1 MGTGRHP
8 TICVTI
14 DGTTIHRRS
23 RAARTRWRPAVALL
37 LFWGLCATPCR
48 AVDDPVRIGVL
59 DDMSGPY
66 AAVQGPGDAL
76 AARMAAE
83 DFGGQ
88 VLGRPIEI
96 LPSDHQNKI
105 DVGVAIAQRWFD
117 VAKVGV
123 VVGLGNSGV
132 ALAVQAIAREKNK
145 ISIVTS
151 AGIAQLT
158 GTNCSPNGF
167 HWVFDTY
174 ALAKATVT
182 AVAARG
188 GDSWFFVTA
197 DYAFGHAM
205 VEQATKMIV
214 DAGGR
219 VIGEVRHPIGALDFS
234 AFIVQAQASAAKVI
248 GLANAGADFVNSM
261 KTAAEFGV
269 VAKGQMMAGTV
280 VFLSDVHAI
289 GLPIAQGL
297 VFTEAFY
304 WDQNDRTR
312 AFSRRFEQRHGTPP
326 TSLHAGAYSATLH
339 YLKAVAAAGSDET
352 GAVLAK
358 MRELPI
364 DDFMTEGGWIRQD
377 GRVMRTMYLM
387 QVKKPQEAKGEWDLL
402 KVVATIP
409 ADDAFRPL
417 AEGNCPLAR

>member
-1 MGTGRHP
+1 MGTRRDP
-8 TICVTI
+8 TTRVPIEGPAVYKTRLGWRVVAALLFLCAVCALP
-14 DGTTIHRRS
+14 S
-23 RAARTRWRPAVALL
+23 RA
-37 LFWGLCATPCR
+37 
-48 AVDDPVRIGVL
+48 DDEPVRIGVL
-59 DDMSGPY
+59 DDMSGPF
-66 AAVQGPGDAL
+66 ASVQGPGDVL

-83 DFGGQ
+83 DFGGT

-96 LPSDHQNKI
+96 LSGDHQNKI
-105 DVGVAIAQRWFD
+105 DIGVGVAQRWFD

-132 ALAVQAIAREKNK
+132 ALAVQAIAREKNR
-145 ISIVTS
+145 ISIATS
-151 AGIAQLT
+151 AGTDQLT
-158 GTNCSPNGF
+158 GSDCSPNGF

-197 DYAFGHAM
+197 DYAFGRTM
-205 VEQATKMIV
+205 VEQATRMIV
-214 DAGGR
+214 AARGR
-219 VIGEVRHPIGALDFS
+219 VVGEARHPLGTLDFS
-234 AFIVQAQASAAKVI
+234 SFILQAQSSGAKVI

-269 VAKGQMMAGTV
+269 VAKGQSLAGTV
-280 VFLSDVHAI
+280 VFLADVHAI

-304 WDQNDRTR
+304 WDQNDKTR
-312 AFSRRFEQRHGTPP
+312 AFSRRFAQRHGTPP

-352 GAVLAK
+352 AAVLAK

-364 DDFMTEGGWIRQD
+364 DDVMTEGGWIRQD
-377 GRVMRTMYLM
+377 GRVMRTMYLI
-387 QVKKPQEAKGEWDLL
+387 QVKTPQESEGEWDLL
-402 KVVATIP
+402 KIVATIP
-409 ADDAFRPL
+409 AADAFRPL
-417 AEGNCPLAR
+417 AEGNCPLVR